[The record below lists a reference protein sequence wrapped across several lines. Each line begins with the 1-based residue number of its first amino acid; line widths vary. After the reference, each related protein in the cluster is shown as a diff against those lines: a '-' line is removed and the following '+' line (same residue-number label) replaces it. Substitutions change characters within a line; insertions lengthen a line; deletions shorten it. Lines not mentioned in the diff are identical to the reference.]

1 MAINI
6 STPISFEASQNG
18 DWQEVYDQAIAEVGD
33 YSQLICP
40 HCHTRGTLRPC
51 GVYTRYFYNSPEDH
65 HSGYLLTITVVKCHG
80 AKCGHEHALFP
91 SWICPYSHF
100 SYPFILAIL
109 NFLHSGYLLTI
120 TVVKCHGA
128 KCGHEHALFPSWICP
143 YSHFS
148 YPFILAI
155 LNFLFNEADH
165 NLSKTARTFN
175 IGRAEVRN
183 LASKYEEE
191 QNQVRE
197 ISHVKSRR
205 LSFSELLKLL
215 KQKADELR
223 AFLDEFIL
231 LHAQPFL
238 LRHIGLPRTK
248 RKMTIGQFISQ
259 KDNCDIP

>member
-65 HSGYLLTITVVKCHG
+65 
-80 AKCGHEHALFP
+80 
-91 SWICPYSHF
+91 
-100 SYPFILAIL
+100 
-109 NFLHSGYLLTI
+109 HSGYLLTI

>member
-6 STPISFEASQNG
+6 STPISIEASQNG

-100 SYPFILAIL
+100 SYPFIL
-109 NFLHSGYLLTI
+109 T
-120 TVVKCHGA
+120 
-128 KCGHEHALFPSWICP
+128 
-143 YSHFS
+143 
-148 YPFILAI
+148 I

-248 RKMTIGQFISQ
+248 RKMTIGQFISR

>member
-1 MAINI
+1 MAIIMNV
-6 STPISFEASQNG
+6 PISFEAAQKA
-18 DWQEVYDQAIAEVGD
+18 DWQKLYDQAIAAAGD

-40 HCHTRGTLRPC
+40 HCHTRGTLHSCRI
-51 GVYTRYFYNSPEDH
+51 YTRYFYNSPEDYN
-65 HSGYLLTITVVKCHG
+65 SGYLLTIT
-80 AKCGHEHALFP
+80 A
-91 SWICPYSHF
+91 
-100 SYPFILAIL
+100 
-109 NFLHSGYLLTI
+109 
-120 TVVKCHGA
+120 VKCHGA

-183 LASKYEEE
+183 LARKYEEE
-191 QNQVRE
+191 QSQVRE

-223 AFLDEFIL
+223 AFLEEFIL
-231 LHAQPFL
+231 LHAKSFL
-238 LRHIGLPRTK
+238 LRHTGVRCTK
-248 RKMTIGQFISQ
+248 RKMTTGQFKTQ